1 MRRAPLLACT
11 IAILATLG
19 GCRADGGSPQ
29 AERRNTVATDPAH
42 HAPLGDAAILALTAS
57 INNAEIGGAIAAAG
71 KLQDPSAVQFA
82 QQLQAEH
89 KAMNAALDSL
99 PVSRDT
105 ITNPPAELVTMR
117 VASAVRAQMITHT
130 PAGPAFDRMWAALQ
144 VGAHG
149 DALDSLRVWQQV
161 AMNPRVKEALGA
173 AMTRVSDHLERA
185 RALQS
190 ALGAGA
196 TPPPLTAAKPAP
208 EAPVQAAPK
217 PKASRDSTKG

>member
-11 IAILATLG
+11 LAILATLG

-29 AERRNTVATDPAH
+29 AERPNTVNTDPAH
-42 HAPLGDAAILALTAS
+42 HGPLGDAAILSLTAA
-57 INNAEIGGAIAAAG
+57 INNAEVGGAIAAAG
-71 KLQDPSAVQFA
+71 KLHDPSAVQFA
-82 QQLQAEH
+82 QQLEAEH
-89 KAMNAALDSL
+89 KSMNAALDSL

-117 VASAVRAQMITHT
+117 VASVVRAQMITNT

-144 VGAHG
+144 VGAHA
-149 DALDSLRVWQQV
+149 DALDSLRVWQQL
-161 AMNPRVKEALGA
+161 ATNPRVRDALGA
-173 AMTRVSDHLERA
+173 AMTRVSNHLERA

-196 TPPPLTAAKPAP
+196 TPPPIAAVKPA
-208 EAPVQAAPK
+208 
-217 PKASRDSTKG
+217 SR